1 MLKSLVI
8 AIFIFTFLFSNND
21 NVYSLISNP
30 RNISIGKIHASIDN
44 ISNTFDSPVL
54 LNNNNNNNNIY
65 LSVDRYTNLYSVYY
79 LSYCIYVKNQSNLL
93 LGMVR
98 REINDN
104 FNTNSAWEDDG
115 YPDLEDIDYTQIYN
129 FTDKETGLLIAYNR
143 LIDDNFI
150 MGINFKPIF
159 HRIDN
164 VSGIG
169 FSLDVRYVIKM
180 EKSQISFG
188 VNDLLA
194 FKKWDT
200 NLLEKYDL
208 NGYFGTSINISN
220 KNILFY
226 EYNINDGYRL
236 GIEYKLNALLSLRT
250 GYNKNNNFSYGFGIY
265 LKNINLDYGYVNNS
279 SQIFGSRYSI
289 GFSMNFDD

>member
-1 MLKSLVI
+1 MPKFLVI
-8 AIFIFTFLFSNND
+8 VICFFSFSFSNND

-44 ISNTFDSPVL
+44 ISNAFDSPVL
-54 LNNNNNNNNIY
+54 LNNDNNIY
-65 LSVDRYTNLYSVYY
+65 LSVDRYINLYSVYY
-79 LSYCIYVKNQSNLL
+79 LSYCLYAKKKSNLL

-129 FTDKETGLLIAYNR
+129 FSDKETGLLIAYNR
-143 LIDDNFI
+143 LIDNNFI

-164 VSGIG
+164 ISGIG
-169 FSLDVRYVIKM
+169 FSFDVRYVIKM
-180 EKSQISFG
+180 KKNKISFG
-188 VNDLLA
+188 IDNILA

-200 NLLEKYDL
+200 GLLEKFDL
-208 NGYFGTSINISN
+208 NGYLATAINISDR
-220 KNILFY
+220 NIIFY
-226 EYNINDGYRL
+226 EYNMNNGSKL
-236 GIEYKLNALLSLRT
+236 GFETKIADNLFIRT
-250 GYNKNNNFSYGFGIY
+250 GLNKNDFTFGFGLQLEKLDLDYAYINNNSEIFRNNHSIGF
-265 LKNINLDYGYVNNS
+265 NINLDN
-279 SQIFGSRYSI
+279 
-289 GFSMNFDD
+289 

>member
-1 MLKSLVI
+1 MFKFLVI
-8 AIFIFTFLFSNND
+8 VIFIFSFSFSNND

-44 ISNTFDSPVL
+44 ISNTFDSPIL
-54 LNNNNNNNNIY
+54 LNNNNNIY
-65 LSVDRYTNLYSVYY
+65 LSVDRYINLYSVYY
-79 LSYCIYVKNQSNLL
+79 LSYCLYAKKKSNLL

-129 FTDKETGLLIAYNR
+129 FSDKETGLLIAYNR
-143 LIDDNFI
+143 LIDNNFI

-164 VSGIG
+164 ISGIG
-169 FSLDVRYVIKM
+169 LSFDVRYVIKM
-180 EKSQISFG
+180 KKNQISFG
-188 VNDLLA
+188 VDNILA

-200 NLLEKYDL
+200 GLLEKFDL
-208 NGYFGTSINISN
+208 NGYLATAINISDR
-220 KNILFY
+220 NIVFY
-226 EYNINDGYRL
+226 EYNMNNGSKL
-236 GIEYKLNALLSLRT
+236 GFETKIIDNLFIRT
-250 GYNKNNNFSYGFGIY
+250 GLNKNDFTFGFGLQ
-265 LKNINLDYGYVNNS
+265 LKNIDLDYAYINNS
-279 SQIFGSRYSI
+279 SEIFRNNHSV
-289 GFSMNFDD
+289 GFNVNLDN